1 MKNNVEGDFLKWET
15 DMKFDVV
22 IGNPPYQAPKERKDK
37 NSKDGACGKSLWKN
51 FVVKSMSL
59 VKENGH
65 IALIHPSLWRKPENA
80 LFSEFKARDLIY
92 VEMHS
97 LDDGIKTF
105 RASTAYDWYI
115 LKNSKYNGK
124 TIIKDINGNVELV
137 DISDFNCIPS
147 ASLELFQKLLA
158 KNGEEKCEVIFS
170 YSTYETRKPWMS
182 DKQSPQKLL
191 AKNGEEKCEV
201 IYARSSYGSDKAW
214 MSDKQSPEFKFPC
227 VYMNTKEKGM
237 QFWYSKT
244 NKNGHFGKKKV
255 IISENGGFLG
265 IYNDYKGE
273 YGLTQF
279 MFGITINSK
288 KEGEQLS
295 KSIQSEEFKE
305 IWKATQWMSNHREWR
320 TFKYFRKD
328 FWKEFVQ

>member
-182 DKQSPQKLL
+182 DKQSP
-191 AKNGEEKCEV
+191 
-201 IYARSSYGSDKAW
+201 
-214 MSDKQSPEFKFPC
+214 EFKFPC